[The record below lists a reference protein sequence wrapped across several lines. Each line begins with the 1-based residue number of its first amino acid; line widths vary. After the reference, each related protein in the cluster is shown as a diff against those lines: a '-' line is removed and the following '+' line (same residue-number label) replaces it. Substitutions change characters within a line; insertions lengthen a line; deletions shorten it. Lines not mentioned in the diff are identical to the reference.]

1 MAGNRTLKL
10 SILGDVDNL
19 RKSLDTGS
27 KDVQTFGDKI
37 TDFGKIAGAAFAAAG
52 VAAAAYAGKLAVD
65 GVKAAIED
73 EAAQAKLATTL
84 KNVTGATND
93 QIKAVEDQILKTSLL
108 TGKTDEEL
116 RPSLDRLL
124 RSTKDVE
131 EAQKLQ
137 NLALNIAAGTGKDL
151 GAVSEALGKAYDGN
165 LGALKRLGV
174 GIDDSIIKSKDFDA
188 AAAAL
193 ALTFKDQATIQAET
207 FAGKMDRLKVAFDEG
222 KETVGSFILDAITPL
237 VTFVTESVI
246 PMIQEFSTEMGENL
260 APVFTDFSV
269 FFKESLIPII
279 KAWWEF
285 LTKTVIPGITKTV
298 EPIIKGLFK
307 AFDSIATA
315 IKNNEE
321 NLTPLYTL
329 FVTVAGF
336 ISKTLAPALGT
347 VLGAALQ
354 VVGKLIS
361 GLITGFGKLV
371 VLINDV
377 VDGIKAIINLVK
389 NNPIVQ
395 GISGAISSIFG
406 GGRAAGGPV
415 NAGTTYLVGEKG
427 PELFTPSNSGN
438 IIPNNRLSAASGGNT
453 ININVTGA
461 MDPVGV
467 ARQIASILNREA
479 TTSGAFTNLGLS
491 RVVAG

>member
-19 RKSLDTGS
+19 KKSLDAGS

-37 TDFGKIAGAAFAAAG
+37 TGFGKIAGAAFAAAG

-124 RSTKDVE
+124 RSTSNVE

-371 VLINDV
+371 GLINDV

>member
-19 RKSLDTGS
+19 KKSLDAGS

-37 TDFGKIAGAAFAAAG
+37 TGFGKIAGAAFAAAG

-371 VLINDV
+371 GLINDV

>member
-19 RKSLDTGS
+19 KKSLDAGS

-37 TDFGKIAGAAFAAAG
+37 TGFGKIAGAAFAAAG

-84 KNVTGATND
+84 KNVTGATDD

-137 NLALNIAAGTGKDL
+137 NLALDIAAGTGKDL

-222 KETVGSFILDAITPL
+222 KETVGGFILDAITPL
-237 VTFVTESVI
+237 VTFITESVV

-260 APVFTDFSV
+260 APIFTDFAK
-269 FFKESLIPII
+269 FFKDDLIPII
-279 KAWWEF
+279 KTWWDF
-285 LTKTVIPGITKTV
+285 LTKTVIPGITKAV
-298 EPIIKGLFK
+298 QPIIEGLFK
-307 AFDSIATA
+307 AFNSIATA
-315 IKNNEE
+315 IKDNEE

-336 ISKTLAPALGT
+336 ITKTLAPAWGT

-371 VLINDV
+371 GLINDV

-389 NNPIVQ
+389 NNPLVR
-395 GISGAISSIFG
+395 GISGVIDNVFG

-438 IIPNNRLSAASGGNT
+438 IIPNNRLSASSGGNT
-453 ININVTGA
+453 ININVSGA
-461 MDPVGV
+461 IDPVGV

-479 TTSGAFTNLGLS
+479 TTSGAFNNLGLS

>member
-37 TDFGKIAGAAFAAAG
+37 TGFGKIAGAAFAAAG

-371 VLINDV
+371 GLINDV